1 MKKKRYFFLLEIV
14 VALGLLSLILLALF
28 SFYVHFSRAE
38 RKLNLVR
45 TELIPLQ
52 QMRVRLNQ
60 LFSAILSPQGQS
72 STFHTEG
79 GELVFVFD
87 NGVDP
92 EPIFSGA
99 IRGKLYRNGS
109 KQFVF
114 EQSPIGEGTQPLRR
128 EILLSK
134 VDRLEF
140 QFFHVKRLYNDGRGE
155 WQVEWLT
162 KQHELPSMVRLS
174 LKREDKEEEKFAFL
188 VPTAGL
194 IATYK

>member
-1 MKKKRYFFLLEIV
+1 MKKNRYFFLLEIV

-28 SFYVHFSRAE
+28 SFYVQFSRAE
-38 RKLNLVR
+38 HKLELVR
-45 TELIPLQ
+45 TEMIPLQ

-60 LFSAILSPQGQS
+60 LFGALLPPQGQA
-72 STFHTEG
+72 STFHTD
-79 GELVFVFD
+79 GEALIFVFD

-109 KQFVF
+109 EQFVF

-128 EILLSK
+128 EILSSK
-134 VDRLEF
+134 VERMEF
-140 QFFHVKRLYNDGRGE
+140 QFFHVKRLYNDARGE
-155 WQVEWLT
+155 WQTEWPS
-162 KQHELPSMVRLS
+162 KQHELPPMVRLS
-174 LKREDKEEEKFAFL
+174 LKRADKEEEKFAFL

-194 IATYK
+194 MATYK